1 MEFDWLRKSILPYS
15 IFLFLVLRFCVSE
28 TCEIDKK
35 ACVFIHA
42 LIVQF
47 YLVSI
52 IIWACNFFHVLV
64 PGICKDSSNIDIR
77 IKVTNTGEMKGR
89 HSVLLFAASPSA
101 GANGAPLKKLVRF
114 QLVQLESGQESELIF
129 NLNPCKDLGTV
140 TEDGSH
146 ILEIGRHTLSIGT
159 EGTNIHSFQVHR
171 PQ

>member
-1 MEFDWLRKSILPYS
+1 VYLKPVKL
-15 IFLFLVLRFCVSE
+15 
-28 TCEIDKK
+28 TKK

-52 IIWACNFFHVLV
+52 IIWVCNFLHVLV